1 MLDAKKVGEV
11 IQEYREKRGLSQEVV
26 SGLADI
32 GRTHLSAIE
41 RGVRKPTLET
51 FFKIA
56 DALDILPSELMK
68 MIEKNVKVFIINL
81 EQVDYIDSSGI
92 GALIYI
98 CSTIKKMNLK
108 LAISNIHGSVKK
120 VIELTKLM
128 GYFPIA
134 NSVEEALLMVK
145 E

>member
-1 MLDAKKVGEV
+1 MLNAILVGKI

-56 DALDILPSELMK
+56 DALDIKASDLMK
-68 MIEKNVKVFIINL
+68 MIETNL
-81 EQVDYIDSSGI
+81 
-92 GALIYI
+92 
-98 CSTIKKMNLK
+98 
-108 LAISNIHGSVKK
+108 
-120 VIELTKLM
+120 
-128 GYFPIA
+128 
-134 NSVEEALLMVK
+134 
-145 E
+145 